1 MSRMLAKKVGNEA
14 APRPLPRPTVGE
26 IRWPYP
32 KRWQHNR
39 PARGE
44 TSHCSGETMIYHI
57 IFGPRTIALAG
68 GVGIV
73 LMLGAIVTLWVLT

>member
-1 MSRMLAKKVGNEA
+1 
-14 APRPLPRPTVGE
+14 
-26 IRWPYP
+26 
-32 KRWQHNR
+32 
-39 PARGE
+39 
-44 TSHCSGETMIYHI
+44 MIYHI